1 MSQETLNEIKEF
13 ILANTPPSADISEI
27 EFEGPEVAVYSR
39 NPQIL
44 VDNGELVKTL
54 AKDLRKRIVVRSD
67 PSVRMEEKKAI
78 KVVENLVPKEAE
90 ISSIQ
95 FDPNIGEILI
105 EAEKPGLVIGKNG
118 DTLRQITSDTFWRPN
133 VSRKPPLESRIIK
146 TVREIL
152 FKNSEER
159 KKILRKIGRRIHR
172 KQLFPTDWV
181 RITSLG
187 GYREVGRSATLLRTP
202 ESSVLIDCGVSV
214 GKNSTK
220 EMFPRLDAIEFS
232 IENLDAVVITHAH
245 LDHSGFLPYL
255 FKYGYEGPVYTTKAT
270 SNLMTLLQIDYLDV
284 AKKEGKILPY
294 DSKAVRD
301 LVLHTI
307 PLSYGEVTDI
317 SPDVRLTLHN
327 AGHILGS
334 AIVHLHIGN
343 GLYNL
348 AVAQDFKYR
357 PTNLLDPAQSKFP
370 RLEALFMES
379 TYGNVSDIM
388 PNNKEAE
395 TELKTIIKT
404 TLERGGKV
412 LIPVLAVG
420 RAQELQIV
428 LESLMAK
435 GMIPQV
441 PIYLDGMISE
451 ASAVTTC
458 HPEYLGRKLRD
469 KIFHIGQNPF
479 LAECFHKV
487 ESKDE
492 RDQIILGDP
501 SIILATSGMLTG
513 GPSVEYFE
521 KMSGDPKHSIVF
533 VSYQGEGSLGRKVQK
548 EVNEI
553 TLFEKGHARMI
564 KVDMEVHTV
573 VGFSGHSDRRE
584 LLNYIKHIHPKPEKL
599 FLIHGEKS
607 KCIALASHLHKM
619 YNKTYKIETK
629 APDILETIRLV

>member
-1 MSQETLNEIKEF
+1 MLISQETLNEIKSQ
-13 ILANTPPSADISEI
+13 ILAKTPPSADITEI

-44 VDNGELVKTL
+44 VDNGELVKNL
-54 AKDLRKRIVVRSD
+54 AKELRKRIVIRSD
-67 PSVRMEEKKAI
+67 PSVRKDQAKATTLV
-78 KVVENLVPKEAE
+78 KELVPEEAE

-105 EAEKPGLVIGKNG
+105 EAVKPGLVIGKNG
-118 DTLRQITSDTFWRPN
+118 ATLRKITSETFWRPN
-133 VSRKPPLESRIIK
+133 VSRAPPLESRIIK
-146 TVREIL
+146 TVRDIL

-159 KKILRKIGRRIHR
+159 KKILRKVGRRIHR
-172 KQLFPTDWV
+172 KQMFPTEWV

-202 ESSVLIDCGVSV
+202 ESSILIDCGVNV
-214 GKNSTK
+214 GRSTTK
-220 EMFPRLDAIEFS
+220 DMFPRLDTLEFS

-245 LDHSGFLPYL
+245 LDHCGFLPYL
-255 FKYGYEGPVYTTKAT
+255 YKYGYEGPVYTTKAT

-284 AKKEGKILPY
+284 AKKEGKMLPY
-294 DSKAVRD
+294 ASKDVRN

-343 GLYNL
+343 GLYNI
-348 AVAQDFKYR
+348 AIAQDFKYR
-357 PTNLLDPAQSKFP
+357 QTNLLDPAVSKFP

-379 TYGNVSDIM
+379 TYGNPQDVM
-388 PNNKEAE
+388 PTNKEAE
-395 TELKTIIKT
+395 TQLMDIIGV
-404 TLERGGKV
+404 TLNRGGKV

-428 LESLMAK
+428 LESLMAR
-435 GMIPQV
+435 GMIPKV

-451 ASAVTTC
+451 ATAVTTC
-458 HPEYLGRKLRD
+458 HPEYLSRKLRE
-469 KIFHIGQNPF
+469 KIFHVGQNPF

-487 ESKDE
+487 EGRDE
-492 RDQIILGDP
+492 RAKIILGDP
-501 SIILATSGMLTG
+501 CIVLATSGMLTG
-513 GPSVEYFE
+513 GPSVEYFD
-521 KMSGDPKHSIVF
+521 KLSGGAKNSLIF

-548 EVNEI
+548 NVNEI
-553 TLFEKGHARMI
+553 TVMEKGHARVLKI
-564 KVDMEVHTV
+564 EMEIHTV
-573 VGFSGHSDRRE
+573 IGFSGHSDRRE
-584 LLNYIKHIHPKPEKL
+584 LLNYARKATPRPEKI

-607 KCIALASHLHKM
+607 KCISLASTLHKM
-619 YNKTYKIETK
+619 LKVETK
-629 APDILETIRLV
+629 APDVLETVRLV

>member
-1 MSQETLNEIKEF
+1 MLISQETLNEIKTA
-13 ILANTPPSADISEI
+13 ILAKTPPSADITEI

-44 VDNGELVKTL
+44 VDNGELVKNL
-54 AKDLRKRIVVRSD
+54 AKDLRKRIVIRSD
-67 PSVRMEEKKAI
+67 PSVRKDQTKATNI
-78 KVVENLVPKEAE
+78 VKDLVPEEAE

-105 EAEKPGLVIGKNG
+105 EAVKPGLVIGKNG
-118 DTLRQITSDTFWRPN
+118 ATLRKITSETFWRPN
-133 VSRKPPLESRIIK
+133 VSRAPPLESRIIK
-146 TVREIL
+146 TVRDIL

-159 KKILRKIGRRIHR
+159 KKILRKVGRRIHR
-172 KQLFPTDWV
+172 KQMFPTEWV
-181 RITSLG
+181 RVTSLG

-202 ESSVLIDCGVSV
+202 ESSILIDCGVNV
-214 GKNSTK
+214 GRNTTK
-220 EMFPRLDAIEFS
+220 DMFPRLDIQEFS

-245 LDHSGFLPYL
+245 LDHCGFLPYL
-255 FKYGYEGPVYTTKAT
+255 YKYGYEGPVYTTKAT

-284 AKKEGKILPY
+284 AKKEGKMLPY
-294 DSKAVRD
+294 ASKDVRD

-348 AVAQDFKYR
+348 AIAQDFKYR
-357 PTNLLDPAQSKFP
+357 STNLLDPAVSKFP

-379 TYGNVSDIM
+379 TYGNPQDVM
-388 PNNKEAE
+388 PTNKEAE
-395 TELKTIIKT
+395 THLMEIIST
-404 TLERGGKV
+404 TLNRGGKV
-412 LIPVLAVG
+412 LVPVLAVG

-428 LESLMAK
+428 LESLMAR
-435 GMIPQV
+435 GMIPKV

-458 HPEYLGRKLRD
+458 HPEYLSRKLRE

-487 ESKDE
+487 EGRDE
-492 RDQIILGDP
+492 RAKIILGDP
-501 SIILATSGMLTG
+501 CIILATSGMMTG
-513 GPSVEYFE
+513 GPSVEYFD
-521 KMSGDPKHSIVF
+521 KLSGGAKNSLIF

-548 EVNEI
+548 NVNEI
-553 TLFEKGHARMI
+553 TVMEKGHARVLKI
-564 KVDMEVHTV
+564 EMEIHTV
-573 VGFSGHSDRRE
+573 IGFSGHSDRRE
-584 LLNYIKHIHPKPEKL
+584 LLNYARKATPRPEKL

-607 KCIALASHLHKM
+607 KCISLASTLHKM
-619 YNKTYKIETK
+619 LKIETK

>member
-1 MSQETLNEIKEF
+1 MLISQETLNEIKSQ
-13 ILANTPPSADISEI
+13 ILAKTPPSADITEI

-44 VDNGELVKTL
+44 VDNGELVKNL
-54 AKDLRKRIVVRSD
+54 AKELRKRIVIRSD
-67 PSVRMEEKKAI
+67 PSVRKDQAKATTLV
-78 KVVENLVPKEAE
+78 KELVPEEAE

-105 EAEKPGLVIGKNG
+105 EAAKPGLVIGKNG
-118 DTLRQITSDTFWRPN
+118 ATLRKITSETFWRPN
-133 VSRKPPLESRIIK
+133 VSRAPPLESRIIK
-146 TVREIL
+146 TVRDIL

-159 KKILRKIGRRIHR
+159 KKILRKVGRRIHR
-172 KQLFPTDWV
+172 KQMFPTEWV

-202 ESSVLIDCGVSV
+202 ESSILIDCGVNV
-214 GKNSTK
+214 GRSTTK
-220 EMFPRLDAIEFS
+220 DMFPRLDILEFS

-245 LDHSGFLPYL
+245 LDHCGFLPYL
-255 FKYGYEGPVYTTKAT
+255 YKYGYEGPVYTTKAT

-284 AKKEGKILPY
+284 AKKEGKMLPY
-294 DSKAVRD
+294 ASKDVRN

-343 GLYNL
+343 GLYNI
-348 AVAQDFKYR
+348 AIAQDFKYR
-357 PTNLLDPAQSKFP
+357 QTNLLDPAVSKFP

-379 TYGNVSDIM
+379 TYGNPQDVM
-388 PNNKEAE
+388 PTNKEAE
-395 TELKTIIKT
+395 TQLMNIIGV
-404 TLERGGKV
+404 TLNRGGKV

-428 LESLMAK
+428 LESLMAR
-435 GMIPQV
+435 GMIPKV

-458 HPEYLGRKLRD
+458 HPEYLSRKLRE
-469 KIFHIGQNPF
+469 KIFHVGQNPF

-487 ESKDE
+487 EGRDE
-492 RDQIILGDP
+492 RAKIILGDP
-501 SIILATSGMLTG
+501 CIVLATSGMLTG
-513 GPSVEYFE
+513 GPSVEYFD
-521 KMSGDPKHSIVF
+521 KLSGGAKNSLIF

-548 EVNEI
+548 NVNEI
-553 TLFEKGHARMI
+553 TVMEKGHARVLKI
-564 KVDMEVHTV
+564 EMEIHTV
-573 VGFSGHSDRRE
+573 IGFSGHSDRRE
-584 LLNYIKHIHPKPEKL
+584 LLNYARKATPRPEKI

-607 KCIALASHLHKM
+607 KCISLASTLHKM
-619 YNKTYKIETK
+619 LKVETK
-629 APDILETIRLV
+629 APDVLETVRLV

>member
-1 MSQETLNEIKEF
+1 MLISQETLNEIKSQ
-13 ILANTPPSADISEI
+13 ILAKTPPSADITEI

-44 VDNGELVKTL
+44 VDNGELVKNL
-54 AKDLRKRIVVRSD
+54 AKELRKRIVIRSD
-67 PSVRMEEKKAI
+67 PSVRKDQAKAATLV
-78 KVVENLVPKEAE
+78 KELVPEEAE

-105 EAEKPGLVIGKNG
+105 EAVKPGLVIGKNG
-118 DTLRQITSDTFWRPN
+118 ATLRKITSETFWRPN
-133 VSRKPPLESRIIK
+133 VSRAPPLESRIIK
-146 TVREIL
+146 TVRDIL

-159 KKILRKIGRRIHR
+159 KKILRKVGRRIHR
-172 KQLFPTDWV
+172 KQMFPTEWV

-202 ESSVLIDCGVSV
+202 ESSILIDCGVNV
-214 GKNSTK
+214 GRSTTK
-220 EMFPRLDAIEFS
+220 DMFPRLDTLEFS

-245 LDHSGFLPYL
+245 LDHCGFLPYL
-255 FKYGYEGPVYTTKAT
+255 YKYGYEGPVYTTKAT

-284 AKKEGKILPY
+284 AKKEGKMLPY
-294 DSKAVRD
+294 ASKDVRN

-343 GLYNL
+343 GLYNI
-348 AVAQDFKYR
+348 AIAQDFKYR
-357 PTNLLDPAQSKFP
+357 QTNLLDPAVSKFP

-379 TYGNVSDIM
+379 TYGNPQDVM
-388 PNNKEAE
+388 PTNKEAE
-395 TELKTIIKT
+395 TQLMDIIGV
-404 TLERGGKV
+404 TLNRGGKV

-428 LESLMAK
+428 LESLMAR
-435 GMIPQV
+435 GMIPKV

-458 HPEYLGRKLRD
+458 HPEYLSRKLRE
-469 KIFHIGQNPF
+469 KIFHVGQNPF

-487 ESKDE
+487 EGRDE
-492 RDQIILGDP
+492 RAKIILGDP
-501 SIILATSGMLTG
+501 CIVLATSGMLTG
-513 GPSVEYFE
+513 GPSVEYFD
-521 KMSGDPKHSIVF
+521 KLSGGAKNSLIF

-548 EVNEI
+548 NVNEI
-553 TLFEKGHARMI
+553 TVMEKGHARVLKI
-564 KVDMEVHTV
+564 EMEIHTV
-573 VGFSGHSDRRE
+573 IGFSGHSDRRE
-584 LLNYIKHIHPKPEKL
+584 LLNYARKATPRPEKI

-607 KCIALASHLHKM
+607 KCISLASTLHKM
-619 YNKTYKIETK
+619 LKVETK
-629 APDILETIRLV
+629 APDVLETVRLV

>member
-1 MSQETLNEIKEF
+1 MLISQETLNEIKTA
-13 ILANTPPSADISEI
+13 ILAKVPPSADITEI

-44 VDNGELVKTL
+44 VDNGELVKNL

-67 PSVRMEEKKAI
+67 PSVRKDQTKAT
-78 KVVENLVPKEAE
+78 NLVKELVPEEAE

-105 EAEKPGLVIGKNG
+105 EAVKPGLVIGKNG
-118 DTLRQITSDTFWRPN
+118 ATLRKITSETFWRPN
-133 VSRKPPLESRIIK
+133 VSRAPPLESRIIK
-146 TVREIL
+146 TVRDIL

-159 KKILRKIGRRIHR
+159 KKILRKIGKRIHR
-172 KQLFPTDWV
+172 KQMFPTEWV
-181 RITSLG
+181 RVTSLG

-202 ESSVLIDCGVSV
+202 ESSILIDCGVNV
-214 GKNSTK
+214 GRNTTK
-220 EMFPRLDAIEFS
+220 DMFPRLDILEFS

-245 LDHSGFLPYL
+245 LDHCGFLPYL
-255 FKYGYEGPVYTTKAT
+255 YKYGYEGPVYTTKAT

-284 AKKEGKILPY
+284 AKKEGKMLPY
-294 DSKAVRD
+294 ASKDVRD

-348 AVAQDFKYR
+348 AIAQDFKYR
-357 PTNLLDPAQSKFP
+357 STNLLDPAVSKFP

-379 TYGNVSDIM
+379 TYGNPQDIM
-388 PNNKEAE
+388 PTNKEAE
-395 TELKTIIKT
+395 THLMGIIST
-404 TLERGGKV
+404 TLNRGGKV
-412 LIPVLAVG
+412 LVPVLAVG

-428 LESLMAK
+428 LESLMAR
-435 GMIPQV
+435 GMIPKV

-451 ASAVTTC
+451 ATAVTTC
-458 HPEYLGRKLRD
+458 HPEYLSRKLRE
-469 KIFHIGQNPF
+469 KIFHVGQNPF
-479 LAECFHKV
+479 LSECFHKV
-487 ESKDE
+487 EGRDE
-492 RDQIILGDP
+492 RAKIILGDP
-501 SIILATSGMLTG
+501 CIILATSGMMTG
-513 GPSVEYFE
+513 GPSVEYFD
-521 KMSGDPKHSIVF
+521 KLSGGAKNSLIF

-548 EVNEI
+548 NVNEI
-553 TLFEKGHARMI
+553 TVMEKGHARVLKI
-564 KVDMEVHTV
+564 EMEIHTV
-573 VGFSGHSDRRE
+573 IGFSGHSDRRE
-584 LLNYIKHIHPKPEKL
+584 LLNYARKATPRPEKL

-607 KCIALASHLHKM
+607 KCISLASTLHKM
-619 YNKTYKIETK
+619 LKIETK
-629 APDILETIRLV
+629 APDVLETIRLV

>member
-1 MSQETLNEIKEF
+1 MLISQETLNEIKTQ
-13 ILANTPPSADISEI
+13 ILAKTPPSADITEI

-44 VDNGELVKTL
+44 VDNGELVKNL
-54 AKDLRKRIVVRSD
+54 AKELRKRIVIRSD
-67 PSVRMEEKKAI
+67 PSVRKDQAKATTLV
-78 KVVENLVPKEAE
+78 KELVPEEAE

-105 EAEKPGLVIGKNG
+105 EAVKPGLVIGKNG
-118 DTLRQITSDTFWRPN
+118 ATLRKITSETFWRPN
-133 VSRKPPLESRIIK
+133 VSRAPPLESRIIK
-146 TVREIL
+146 TVRDIL

-159 KKILRKIGRRIHR
+159 KKILRKVGRRIHR
-172 KQLFPTDWV
+172 KQMFPTDWV

-202 ESSVLIDCGVSV
+202 ESSILIDCGVNV
-214 GKNSTK
+214 GRNTTK
-220 EMFPRLDAIEFS
+220 DMFPRLDILEFS

-245 LDHSGFLPYL
+245 LDHCGFLPYL
-255 FKYGYEGPVYTTKAT
+255 YKYGYEGPVYTTKAT

-284 AKKEGKILPY
+284 AKKEGKMLPY
-294 DSKAVRD
+294 ASKDVRD

-343 GLYNL
+343 GLYNI
-348 AVAQDFKYR
+348 AIAQDFKYR
-357 PTNLLDPAQSKFP
+357 QTNLLDPAVSKFP

-379 TYGNVSDIM
+379 TYGNPQDVM
-388 PNNKEAE
+388 PTNKEAE
-395 TELKTIIKT
+395 TQLMDIIGV
-404 TLERGGKV
+404 TLNRGGKV

-428 LESLMAK
+428 LESLMAR
-435 GMIPQV
+435 GMIPKV

-458 HPEYLGRKLRD
+458 HPEFLSRRLRE
-469 KIFHIGQNPF
+469 KIFHVGQNPF
-479 LAECFHKV
+479 LSECFHKV
-487 ESKDE
+487 EGRDE
-492 RDQIILGDP
+492 RAKIILGDP
-501 SIILATSGMLTG
+501 CIVMATSGMLTG
-513 GPSVEYFE
+513 GPSVEYFD
-521 KMSGDPKHSIVF
+521 KLSGGAKNSLIF
-533 VSYQGEGSLGRKVQK
+533 VSYQGEGSLGRKIQK
-548 EVNEI
+548 NVNEI
-553 TLFEKGHARMI
+553 TVIEKGHARI
-564 KVDMEVHTV
+564 LKIEMEIHTV
-573 VGFSGHSDRRE
+573 IGFSGHSDRRE
-584 LLNYIKHIHPKPEKL
+584 LLNYARKATPRPEKI

-607 KCIALASHLHKM
+607 KCISLASTLHKM
-619 YNKTYKIETK
+619 LKVETK
-629 APDILETIRLV
+629 APDVLETVRLV

>member
-1 MSQETLNEIKEF
+1 MLISQETLNEIKTE
-13 ILANTPPSADISEI
+13 ILAKTPPSADITEI

-44 VDNGELVKTL
+44 VDNGELVKNL
-54 AKDLRKRIVVRSD
+54 AKDLRKRIVIRSD
-67 PSVRMEEKKAI
+67 PSVRKDEAKAT
-78 KVVENLVPKEAE
+78 KLVKELVPEEAE
-90 ISSIQ
+90 ISTIQ

-105 EAEKPGLVIGKNG
+105 EAVKPGLVIGKNG
-118 DTLRQITSDTFWRPN
+118 ATLRKITSETFWRPN
-133 VSRKPPLESRIIK
+133 VSRAPPLESRIIK
-146 TVREIL
+146 TVRDIL

-159 KKILRKIGRRIHR
+159 KKILRKVGRRIHR
-172 KQLFPTDWV
+172 KQVFPTEWV

-202 ESSVLIDCGVSV
+202 ESSILIDCGVNV
-214 GKNSTK
+214 GRNTTK
-220 EMFPRLDAIEFS
+220 DMFPRLDTSEFS

-245 LDHSGFLPYL
+245 LDHCGFLPYL
-255 FKYGYEGPVYTTKAT
+255 YKYGYEGPVYTTKAT

-284 AKKEGKILPY
+284 AKKEGKMLPY
-294 DSKAVRD
+294 ASKDVRD

-334 AIVHLHIGN
+334 AVVHLHIGN

-348 AVAQDFKYR
+348 AIAQDFKYR
-357 PTNLLDPAQSKFP
+357 QTNLLDPAISKFP

-379 TYGNVSDIM
+379 TYGNPQDIM
-388 PNNKEAE
+388 PTNREAE
-395 TELKTIIKT
+395 AQLMGIVVE
-404 TLERGGKV
+404 TLNRGGKV

-435 GMIPQV
+435 GMIPKV

-458 HPEYLGRKLRD
+458 HPEYLSRKLRE
-469 KIFHIGQNPF
+469 KIFHVGQNPF

-487 ESKDE
+487 ESRDE
-492 RDQIILGDP
+492 RAQIILGDP
-501 SIILATSGMLTG
+501 CIIMATSGMMTG
-513 GPSVEYFE
+513 GPSVEYFD
-521 KMSGDPKHSIVF
+521 KLSGGAKNSLIF

-548 EVNEI
+548 NVNEI
-553 TLFEKGHARMI
+553 TLMEKGHARVLKI
-564 KVDMEVHTV
+564 EMEIHTV
-573 VGFSGHSDRRE
+573 IGFSGHSDRRE
-584 LLNYIKHIHPKPEKL
+584 LLNYARKATPRPEKL

-607 KCIALASHLHKM
+607 KCISLASTLHKM
-619 YNKTYKIETK
+619 LKIETK
-629 APDILETIRLV
+629 APDVLETIRLV

>member
-1 MSQETLNEIKEF
+1 MLISQETLNEIKEQ
-13 ILANTPPSADISEI
+13 ILSNTPPSAEISEI
-27 EFEGPEVAVYSR
+27 EFEGPEVAVYSK

-44 VDNGELVKTL
+44 VDNGDLVKNL
-54 AKDLRKRIVVRSD
+54 AKDLRKRIVIRSD
-67 PSVRMEEKKAI
+67 PSVRMDEKKAEVI
-78 KVVENLVPKEAE
+78 VRELVPDEAE
-90 ISSIQ
+90 VSSIQ

-105 EAEKPGLVIGKNG
+105 EAVKPGLVIGKNG
-118 DTLRQITSDTFWRPN
+118 ATLRKITSETFWRPN
-133 VSRKPPLESRIIK
+133 VSRAPPLESRIVK
-146 TVREIL
+146 TVRNIL
-152 FKNSEER
+152 FTESEER

-172 KQLFPTDWV
+172 KQLFDTNWV

-187 GYREVGRSATLLRTP
+187 GYREVGRSSTLLRTP
-202 ESSVLIDCGVSV
+202 ESSILIDCGVNV
-214 GKNSTK
+214 GRNSTK
-220 EMFPRLDAIEFS
+220 EMFPRLDSLEFS

-284 AKKEGKILPY
+284 AKKEGKLMPY
-294 DSKAVRD
+294 DSKDVKQT
-301 LVLHTI
+301 VLHTI

-317 SPDVRLTLHN
+317 SPDIRLTLHN

-343 GLYNL
+343 GLYNM
-348 AVAQDFKYR
+348 AIAQDFKYR
-357 PTNLLDPAQSKFP
+357 QTNLLDPAISKFP

-379 TYGNVSDIM
+379 TYGNPQDVM
-388 PNNKEAE
+388 PTNKEAE
-395 TELKTIIKT
+395 TQLKDIIVS
-404 TLERGGKV
+404 TLTRGGKV

-428 LESLMAK
+428 IESLMNK
-435 GMIPQV
+435 GLIPSV
-441 PIYLDGMISE
+441 PVYLDGMISE

-458 HPEYLGRKLRD
+458 HPEYLSRKLRE
-469 KIFHIGQNPF
+469 KIFHVGQNPF

-492 RDQIILGDP
+492 RSQIVGGDP
-501 SIILATSGMLTG
+501 CIILATSGMLTG

-521 KMSGDPKHSIVF
+521 KLSGDGKNSIVF

-548 EVNEI
+548 NVNEI
-553 TLFEKGHARMI
+553 TVMEKGHAKMLRI
-564 KVDMEVHTV
+564 DMEVHTV
-573 VGFSGHSDRRE
+573 IGFSGHSDRKE
-584 LLNYIKHIHPKPEKL
+584 LLNYARKANPKPEKL

-607 KCIALASHLHKM
+607 KCISLASTLHKM
-619 YNKTYKIETK
+619 LKIETK
-629 APDILETIRLV
+629 APDVLETIRLY

>member
-1 MSQETLNEIKEF
+1 MLISQETLNEIKTA
-13 ILANTPPSADISEI
+13 ILAKTPPSADITEI

-44 VDNGELVKTL
+44 VDNGELVKNL
-54 AKDLRKRIVVRSD
+54 AKDLRKRIVIRSD
-67 PSVRMEEKKAI
+67 PSVRKDQAKAKI
-78 KVVENLVPKEAE
+78 LVKDLVPEEAE

-105 EAEKPGLVIGKNG
+105 EAVKPGLVIGKNG
-118 DTLRQITSDTFWRPN
+118 ATLRKITSETFWRPN
-133 VSRKPPLESRIIK
+133 VSRAPPLESRIIK
-146 TVREIL
+146 TVRDIL
-152 FKNSEER
+152 FKNSEDR
-159 KKILRKIGRRIHR
+159 KKILRKVGRRIHR
-172 KQLFPTDWV
+172 KQMFPTEWV
-181 RITSLG
+181 RVTSLG
-187 GYREVGRSATLLRTP
+187 GYREVGRSSTLLRTP
-202 ESSVLIDCGVSV
+202 ESSILIDCGVNV
-214 GKNSTK
+214 GRNTTK
-220 EMFPRLDAIEFS
+220 DMFPRLDILEFS

-245 LDHSGFLPYL
+245 LDHCGFLPYL
-255 FKYGYEGPVYTTKAT
+255 YKYGYEGPVYTTKAT

-284 AKKEGKILPY
+284 AKKEGKMLPY
-294 DSKAVRD
+294 ASKDVRN

-348 AVAQDFKYR
+348 AIAQDFKYR
-357 PTNLLDPAQSKFP
+357 QTNLLDSAVSKFP

-379 TYGNVSDIM
+379 TYGNPQDVM
-388 PNNKEAE
+388 PTNKEAE
-395 TELKTIIKT
+395 TQLMEIIVKTLI
-404 TLERGGKV
+404 RGGKV

-435 GMIPQV
+435 GMIPKV

-458 HPEYLGRKLRD
+458 HPEFLSRRLRE
-469 KIFHIGQNPF
+469 KIFHVGQNPF

-487 ESKDE
+487 EGRDE
-492 RDQIILGDP
+492 RAKIILGDP
-501 SIILATSGMLTG
+501 CIVMATSGMLTG
-513 GPSVEYFE
+513 GPSVEYFD
-521 KMSGDPKHSIVF
+521 KLSGGAKNSLIF

-548 EVNEI
+548 NVNEI
-553 TLFEKGHARMI
+553 TVMEKGHARVLKI
-564 KVDMEVHTV
+564 EMEIHTV
-573 VGFSGHSDRRE
+573 IGFSGHSDRRE
-584 LLNYIKHIHPKPEKL
+584 LLNYARKATPRPEKL

-607 KCIALASHLHKM
+607 KCISLASTLHKM
-619 YNKTYKIETK
+619 LKIETK
-629 APDILETIRLV
+629 APDVLETIRLV

>member
-1 MSQETLNEIKEF
+1 MLISQETLNEIKTQ
-13 ILANTPPSADISEI
+13 ILAKTPPSADITEI

-44 VDNGELVKTL
+44 VDNGELVKNL
-54 AKDLRKRIVVRSD
+54 AKELRKRIVIRSD
-67 PSVRMEEKKAI
+67 PSVRKDQAKATTLV
-78 KVVENLVPKEAE
+78 KELVPEEAE

-105 EAEKPGLVIGKNG
+105 EAVKPGLVIGKNG
-118 DTLRQITSDTFWRPN
+118 ATLRKITSETFWRPN
-133 VSRKPPLESRIIK
+133 VSRAPPLESRIIK
-146 TVREIL
+146 TVRDIL

-172 KQLFPTDWV
+172 KQMFPTEWV

-202 ESSVLIDCGVSV
+202 ESSILIDCGVNV
-214 GKNSTK
+214 GRNTTK
-220 EMFPRLDAIEFS
+220 DMFPRLDTLEFS

-245 LDHSGFLPYL
+245 LDHCGFLPYL
-255 FKYGYEGPVYTTKAT
+255 YKYGYEGPVYTTKAT

-284 AKKEGKILPY
+284 AKKEGKMLPY
-294 DSKAVRD
+294 ASKDVRD

-348 AVAQDFKYR
+348 AIAQDFKYR
-357 PTNLLDPAQSKFP
+357 HTNLLDPAVSKFP

-379 TYGNVSDIM
+379 TYGNPQDVM
-388 PNNKEAE
+388 PTNKEAE
-395 TELKTIIKT
+395 TQLMDIIGV
-404 TLERGGKV
+404 TLNRGGKV

-428 LESLMAK
+428 LESLMAR
-435 GMIPQV
+435 GMIPKV

-451 ASAVTTC
+451 ATAVTTC
-458 HPEYLGRKLRD
+458 HPEYLSRKLRE
-469 KIFHIGQNPF
+469 KIFHVGQNPF

-487 ESKDE
+487 EGRDE
-492 RDQIILGDP
+492 RAKIILGDP
-501 SIILATSGMLTG
+501 CIVLATSGMLTG
-513 GPSVEYFE
+513 GPSVEYFD
-521 KMSGDPKHSIVF
+521 KLSGGAKNSLIF

-548 EVNEI
+548 NVNEI
-553 TLFEKGHARMI
+553 TVMEKGHARI
-564 KVDMEVHTV
+564 LKIEMEIHTV
-573 VGFSGHSDRRE
+573 IGFSGHSDRRE
-584 LLNYIKHIHPKPEKL
+584 LLNYARKATPRPEKI
-599 FLIHGEKS
+599 FLMHGEKS
-607 KCIALASHLHKM
+607 KCISLASTLHKM
-619 YNKTYKIETK
+619 LKVETK
-629 APDILETIRLV
+629 APDVLETVRLV

>member
-1 MSQETLNEIKEF
+1 MSQETLNEIKTA
-13 ILANTPPSADISEI
+13 ILAKTPPSADITEI

-44 VDNGELVKTL
+44 VDNGELVKNL
-54 AKDLRKRIVVRSD
+54 AKDLRKRIVIRSD
-67 PSVRMEEKKAI
+67 PSVRKDQTKAT
-78 KVVENLVPKEAE
+78 NLVKDLVPEEAE

-105 EAEKPGLVIGKNG
+105 EAVKPGLVIGKNG
-118 DTLRQITSDTFWRPN
+118 ATLRKITSETFWRPN
-133 VSRKPPLESRIIK
+133 VSRAPPLESRIIK
-146 TVREIL
+146 TVRDIL

-159 KKILRKIGRRIHR
+159 KKILRKVGRRIHR
-172 KQLFPTDWV
+172 KQMFPTEWV
-181 RITSLG
+181 RVTSLG

-202 ESSVLIDCGVSV
+202 ESSILIDCGVNV
-214 GKNSTK
+214 GRNTTK
-220 EMFPRLDAIEFS
+220 DMFPRLDTLEFS
-232 IENLDAVVITHAH
+232 IVNLDAVVITHAH
-245 LDHSGFLPYL
+245 LDHCGFLPYL
-255 FKYGYEGPVYTTKAT
+255 YKYGYEGPVYTTKAT

-284 AKKEGKILPY
+284 AKKEGKMLPY
-294 DSKAVRD
+294 ASKDVRD

-348 AVAQDFKYR
+348 AIAQDFKYR
-357 PTNLLDPAQSKFP
+357 HTNLLDPAVSKFP

-379 TYGNVSDIM
+379 TYGNPQDVM
-388 PNNKEAE
+388 PTNKEAE
-395 TELKTIIKT
+395 THLMEIIST
-404 TLERGGKV
+404 TLNRGGKV
-412 LIPVLAVG
+412 LVPVLAVG

-435 GMIPQV
+435 GMIPKV

-451 ASAVTTC
+451 ATAVTTC
-458 HPEYLGRKLRD
+458 HPEYLSRKLRE
-469 KIFHIGQNPF
+469 KIFHVGQNPF

-487 ESKDE
+487 EGRDE
-492 RDQIILGDP
+492 RAKIILGDP
-501 SIILATSGMLTG
+501 CIILATSGMMTG
-513 GPSVEYFE
+513 GPSVEYFD
-521 KMSGDPKHSIVF
+521 KLSGGAKNSLIF

-548 EVNEI
+548 NVNEI
-553 TLFEKGHARMI
+553 TVMEKGHARVLKI
-564 KVDMEVHTV
+564 EMEIHTV
-573 VGFSGHSDRRE
+573 IGFSGHSDRRE
-584 LLNYIKHIHPKPEKL
+584 LLNYARKATPRPEKL

-607 KCIALASHLHKM
+607 KCISLASTLHKM
-619 YNKTYKIETK
+619 LKIETK
-629 APDILETIRLV
+629 APDVLETIRLV

>member
-1 MSQETLNEIKEF
+1 MLISQETLNEIKTQ
-13 ILANTPPSADISEI
+13 ILAKTPPSADITEI

-44 VDNGELVKTL
+44 VDNGELVKNL
-54 AKDLRKRIVVRSD
+54 AKELRKRIVIRSD
-67 PSVRMEEKKAI
+67 PSVRKDQAKAT
-78 KVVENLVPKEAE
+78 NLVKELVPEEAE

-105 EAEKPGLVIGKNG
+105 EAVKPGLVIGKNG
-118 DTLRQITSDTFWRPN
+118 ATLRKITSETFWRPN
-133 VSRKPPLESRIIK
+133 VSRAPPLESRIIK
-146 TVREIL
+146 TVRDIL

-159 KKILRKIGRRIHR
+159 KKILRKVGRRIHR
-172 KQLFPTDWV
+172 KQMFPTEWV

-202 ESSVLIDCGVSV
+202 ESSILIDCGVNV
-214 GKNSTK
+214 GRNTTK
-220 EMFPRLDAIEFS
+220 DMFPRLDTLEFS

-245 LDHSGFLPYL
+245 LDHCGFLPYL
-255 FKYGYEGPVYTTKAT
+255 YKYGYEGPVYTTKAT

-284 AKKEGKILPY
+284 AKKEGKMLPY
-294 DSKAVRD
+294 ASKDVRD

-348 AVAQDFKYR
+348 VIAQDFKYR
-357 PTNLLDPAQSKFP
+357 QTNLLDPAVSKFP

-379 TYGNVSDIM
+379 TYGNPQDVM
-388 PNNKEAE
+388 PTNKEAE
-395 TELKTIIKT
+395 TQLMNIIGA
-404 TLERGGKV
+404 TLNRGGKV

-428 LESLMAK
+428 LESLMAR
-435 GMIPQV
+435 GMIPKV

-451 ASAVTTC
+451 ATAVTTC
-458 HPEYLGRKLRD
+458 HPEYLSRKLRE
-469 KIFHIGQNPF
+469 KIFHVGQNPF

-487 ESKDE
+487 EGRDE
-492 RDQIILGDP
+492 RAKIILGDP
-501 SIILATSGMLTG
+501 CIVLATSGMLTG
-513 GPSVEYFE
+513 GPSVEYFD
-521 KMSGDPKHSIVF
+521 KLSGGAKNSLIF

-548 EVNEI
+548 NVNEI
-553 TLFEKGHARMI
+553 TVMEKGHARI
-564 KVDMEVHTV
+564 LKIEMEIHTV
-573 VGFSGHSDRRE
+573 IGFSGHSDRRE
-584 LLNYIKHIHPKPEKL
+584 LLNYARKVTPRPEKI

-607 KCIALASHLHKM
+607 KCISLASTLHKM
-619 YNKTYKIETK
+619 LKVETK
-629 APDILETIRLV
+629 APDVLETIRLV

>member
-1 MSQETLNEIKEF
+1 MLISQETLDEIKSK
-13 ILANTPPSADISEI
+13 ILAKTPPSADISEI

-44 VDNGELVKTL
+44 VDNGELVKNL
-54 AKDLRKRIVVRSD
+54 AKELRKRIVIRSD
-67 PSVRMEEKKAI
+67 PSVRMKQDKAKTIVEK
-78 KVVENLVPKEAE
+78 LVPKEAE
-90 ISSIQ
+90 ITSIQ
-95 FDPNIGEILI
+95 FDSNIGEILI
-105 EAEKPGLVIGKNG
+105 EAVKPGLVIGKSG
-118 DTLRQITSDTFWRPN
+118 ETLRKITSETFWRPS
-133 VSRKPPLESRIIK
+133 VSRTPPLDSRIVK
-146 TVREIL
+146 TVRNIL
-152 FKNSEER
+152 FTESEAR

-172 KQLFPTDWV
+172 KQMFDTNWV

-202 ESSVLIDCGVSV
+202 ESNILIDCGVNV
-214 GKNSTK
+214 GRNSSK
-220 EMFPRLDAIEFS
+220 EMFPRLDALEFS

-284 AKKEGKILPY
+284 AKKEGKLLPY
-294 DSKAVRD
+294 IQKDVKKT
-301 LVLHTI
+301 VLHTI
-307 PLSYGEVTDI
+307 PLNYGEVTDI

-343 GLYNL
+343 GLYNM

-357 PTNLLDPAQSKFP
+357 QTNLLDSAVSKFP

-379 TYGNVSDIM
+379 TYGNPQDIM
-388 PNNKEAE
+388 PSNKEAE
-395 TELKTIIKT
+395 AHIRNVISA

-428 LESLMAK
+428 IESLIAK
-435 GMIPQV
+435 KLV
-441 PIYLDGMISE
+441 PAVPVYLDGMISE

-458 HPEYLGRKLRD
+458 HPEYLSRKLREN
-469 KIFHIGQNPF
+469 IFHIGQNPF
-479 LAECFHKV
+479 LAECFHRV
-487 ESKDE
+487 QGRDE
-492 RDQIILGDP
+492 RKQIIGGDP
-501 SIILATSGMLTG
+501 CIILATSGMLTG

-521 KMSGDPKHSIVF
+521 KLSGDSKNSILF
-533 VSYQGEGSLGRKVQK
+533 VSYQGEGSLGRKIQK
-548 EVNEI
+548 NVNEI
-553 TLFEKGHARMI
+553 TLMEKGHARMLRI
-564 KVDMEVHTV
+564 DMEVHTII
-573 VGFSGHSDRRE
+573 GFSGHSDRKE
-584 LLNYIKHIHPKPEKL
+584 LLNYARKVSPRPEKI

-607 KCIALASHLHKM
+607 KCISLASTLHKM
-619 YNKTYKIETK
+619 LKVETK
-629 APDILETIRLV
+629 APEVLETIRLC

>member
-1 MSQETLNEIKEF
+1 MSQEILNEIKTE
-13 ILANTPPSADISEI
+13 ILAKTPPSADISEI

-44 VDNGELVKTL
+44 VDNGELVKNL
-54 AKDLRKRIVVRSD
+54 AKDLRKRIVIRSD
-67 PSVRMEEKKAI
+67 PTVRKDEKKAKAI
-78 KVVENLVPKEAE
+78 VLELVPEEAE
-90 ISSIQ
+90 VSTIQ

-105 EAEKPGLVIGKNG
+105 EAVKPGLVIGKNG
-118 DTLRQITSDTFWRPN
+118 ATLRKITSETFWRPN
-133 VSRKPPLESRIIK
+133 VSRAPPLESRIIK
-146 TVREIL
+146 TVRDIL

-159 KKILRKIGRRIHR
+159 KKILRKVGRRIHR
-172 KQLFPTDWV
+172 KQMFPTDWV

-202 ESSVLIDCGVSV
+202 ESSILVDCGVNV
-214 GKNSTK
+214 GRNTTK
-220 EMFPRLDAIEFS
+220 DMFPRLDSQEFS

-245 LDHSGFLPYL
+245 LDHCGFLPYL
-255 FKYGYEGPVYTTKAT
+255 YKYGFEGPVYTTKAT

-294 DSKAVRD
+294 SSKDVRN

-317 SPDVRLTLHN
+317 SPDIRLTLHN

-348 AVAQDFKYR
+348 AIAQDFKYR
-357 PTNLLDPAQSKFP
+357 QTNLLDPAISRFP

-379 TYGNVSDIM
+379 TYGNPQDIM
-388 PNNKEAE
+388 PTNKEAE
-395 TELKTIIKT
+395 TQLMEIIVQ
-404 TLERGGKV
+404 TLNRGGKV

-435 GMIPQV
+435 GMIPKV

-458 HPEYLGRKLRD
+458 HPEYLSRKLRE
-469 KIFHIGQNPF
+469 KIFHVGQNPF

-487 ESKDE
+487 ESRDE
-492 RDQIILGDP
+492 RAQIILGDP
-501 SIILATSGMLTG
+501 CIIMATSGMLTG
-513 GPSVEYFE
+513 GPSVEYFD
-521 KMSGDPKHSIVF
+521 KLSRDSKNSLIF

-548 EVNEI
+548 NVNEI
-553 TLFEKGHARMI
+553 TLMEKGHARVLKI
-564 KVDMEVHTV
+564 EMEIHTV
-573 VGFSGHSDRRE
+573 IGFSGHSDRRE
-584 LLNYIKHIHPKPEKL
+584 LLNYARKATPRPEKI

-607 KCIALASHLHKM
+607 KCISLASTLHKM
-619 YNKTYKIETK
+619 LKVETK
-629 APDILETIRLV
+629 APDVLETVRLV

>member
-1 MSQETLNEIKEF
+1 MLISQETLNEIKTE
-13 ILANTPPSADISEI
+13 ILAKTPPSADITEI

-44 VDNGELVKTL
+44 VDNGELVKNL
-54 AKDLRKRIVVRSD
+54 AKDLRKRIVIRSD
-67 PSVRMEEKKAI
+67 PSVRKDQVKA
-78 KVVENLVPKEAE
+78 KALVKELVPEEAE
-90 ISSIQ
+90 VSSIQ

-105 EAEKPGLVIGKNG
+105 EAVKPGLVIGKNG
-118 DTLRQITSDTFWRPN
+118 ATLRKITSETFWRPN
-133 VSRKPPLESRIIK
+133 VSRAPPLESRIIK
-146 TVREIL
+146 TVRDIL
-152 FKNSEER
+152 FKSSEER
-159 KKILRKIGRRIHR
+159 KKILRKVGRRIHR
-172 KQLFPTDWV
+172 KQMFPTEWV

-202 ESSVLIDCGVSV
+202 ESSILIDCGVNV
-214 GKNSTK
+214 GRNATK
-220 EMFPRLDAIEFS
+220 DMFPRLDSLEFS

-245 LDHSGFLPYL
+245 LDHCGFLPYL
-255 FKYGYEGPVYTTKAT
+255 FKYGFEGPVYTTKAT

-284 AKKEGKILPY
+284 AKKEGKLLPY
-294 DSKAVRD
+294 GSKDVRD

-317 SPDVRLTLHN
+317 SPDIRLTLHN

-348 AVAQDFKYR
+348 AIAQDFKFR
-357 PTNLLDPAQSKFP
+357 QTNLLDPAISKFP

-379 TYGNVSDIM
+379 TYGNAQDIM
-388 PNNKEAE
+388 PSNKEAE
-395 TELKTIIKT
+395 TQLMDIIVQ
-404 TLERGGKV
+404 TLNRGGKV

-435 GMIPQV
+435 GMIPKV

-458 HPEYLGRKLRD
+458 HPEYLSRKLRE
-469 KIFHIGQNPF
+469 KIFHVGQNPF

-492 RDQIILGDP
+492 RAQIILGDP
-501 SIILATSGMLTG
+501 CIIMATSGMLTG
-513 GPSVEYFE
+513 GPSVEYFD
-521 KMSGDPKHSIVF
+521 KLSSDSKNSLIF

-548 EVNEI
+548 NVNEI
-553 TLFEKGHARMI
+553 TLMEKGHARVLKI
-564 KVDMEVHTV
+564 NMEIHTV
-573 VGFSGHSDRRE
+573 IGFSGHSDRRE
-584 LLNYIKHIHPKPEKL
+584 LLNYARKATPRPEKL

-607 KCIALASHLHKM
+607 KCLSLASTLHKM
-619 YNKTYKIETK
+619 LKIETK
-629 APDILETIRLV
+629 APDVLETVRLV

>member
-1 MSQETLNEIKEF
+1 MSQETLNEIKTA
-13 ILANTPPSADISEI
+13 ILAKTPPSADITEI

-44 VDNGELVKTL
+44 VDNGELVKNL
-54 AKDLRKRIVVRSD
+54 AKDLRKRIVIRSD
-67 PSVRMEEKKAI
+67 PSVRKDQAKA
-78 KVVENLVPKEAE
+78 KTLVKDLVPEEAE

-105 EAEKPGLVIGKNG
+105 EAVKPGLVIGKNG
-118 DTLRQITSDTFWRPN
+118 ATLRKITSETFWRPN
-133 VSRKPPLESRIIK
+133 VSRAPPLESRIIK
-146 TVREIL
+146 TVRDIL

-159 KKILRKIGRRIHR
+159 KKILRKVGRRIHR
-172 KQLFPTDWV
+172 KQMFPTDWV
-181 RITSLG
+181 RVTSLG

-202 ESSVLIDCGVSV
+202 ESSILIDCGVNV
-214 GKNSTK
+214 GRNTTK
-220 EMFPRLDAIEFS
+220 DMFPRLDILEFS

-245 LDHSGFLPYL
+245 LDHCGFLPYL
-255 FKYGYEGPVYTTKAT
+255 YKYGYEGPVYTTKAT

-284 AKKEGKILPY
+284 AKKEGKMLPY
-294 DSKAVRD
+294 ASKDVRN

-348 AVAQDFKYR
+348 AIAQDFKYR
-357 PTNLLDPAQSKFP
+357 QTNLLDPAVSKFP

-379 TYGNVSDIM
+379 TYGNPQDVM
-388 PNNKEAE
+388 PTNREAE
-395 TELKTIIKT
+395 THLMEIIVKTLT
-404 TLERGGKV
+404 RGGKV

-435 GMIPQV
+435 GMIPKV

-458 HPEYLGRKLRD
+458 HPEYLSRKLRE
-469 KIFHIGQNPF
+469 KIFHVGQNPF

-487 ESKDE
+487 ESRDE
-492 RDQIILGDP
+492 RAQIILGDP
-501 SIILATSGMLTG
+501 CIVMATSGMLTG
-513 GPSVEYFE
+513 GPSVEYFD
-521 KMSGDPKHSIVF
+521 KLSGGAKNSLIF

-548 EVNEI
+548 NVNEI
-553 TLFEKGHARMI
+553 TVMEKGHARVLKI
-564 KVDMEVHTV
+564 EMEIHTV
-573 VGFSGHSDRRE
+573 IGFSGHSDRRE
-584 LLNYIKHIHPKPEKL
+584 LLNYARKATPRPEKL

-607 KCIALASHLHKM
+607 KCISLASTLHKM
-619 YNKTYKIETK
+619 LKIETK
-629 APDILETIRLV
+629 APDVLETIRLV

>member
-1 MSQETLNEIKEF
+1 MLISQETLNEIKSQ
-13 ILANTPPSADISEI
+13 ILAKTPPSADITEI

-44 VDNGELVKTL
+44 VDNGELVKNL
-54 AKDLRKRIVVRSD
+54 AKELRKRIVIRSD
-67 PSVRMEEKKAI
+67 PSVRKDQAKAATLV
-78 KVVENLVPKEAE
+78 KELVPEEAE

-105 EAEKPGLVIGKNG
+105 EAVKPGLVIGKNG
-118 DTLRQITSDTFWRPN
+118 ATLRKITSETFWRPN
-133 VSRKPPLESRIIK
+133 VSRAPPLESRIIK
-146 TVREIL
+146 TVRDIL
-152 FKNSEER
+152 LKNSEER
-159 KKILRKIGRRIHR
+159 KKILRKVGRRIHR
-172 KQLFPTDWV
+172 KQMFPTEWV

-202 ESSVLIDCGVSV
+202 ESSILIDCGVNV
-214 GKNSTK
+214 GRSTTK
-220 EMFPRLDAIEFS
+220 DMFPRLDTLEFS

-245 LDHSGFLPYL
+245 LDHCGFLPYL
-255 FKYGYEGPVYTTKAT
+255 YKYGYEGPVYTTKAT

-284 AKKEGKILPY
+284 AKKEGKMLPY
-294 DSKAVRD
+294 ASKDVRN

-343 GLYNL
+343 GLYNI
-348 AVAQDFKYR
+348 AIAQDFKYR
-357 PTNLLDPAQSKFP
+357 QTNLLDPAVSKFP

-379 TYGNVSDIM
+379 TYGNPQDVM
-388 PNNKEAE
+388 PTNKEAE
-395 TELKTIIKT
+395 TQLMDIIGV
-404 TLERGGKV
+404 TLNRGGKV

-428 LESLMAK
+428 LESLMAR
-435 GMIPQV
+435 GMIPKV

-458 HPEYLGRKLRD
+458 HPEYLSRKLRE
-469 KIFHIGQNPF
+469 KIFHVGQNPF

-487 ESKDE
+487 EGRDE
-492 RDQIILGDP
+492 RAKIILGDP
-501 SIILATSGMLTG
+501 CIVLATSGMLTG
-513 GPSVEYFE
+513 GPSVEYFD
-521 KMSGDPKHSIVF
+521 KLSGGAKNSLIF

-548 EVNEI
+548 NVNEI
-553 TLFEKGHARMI
+553 TVMEKGHARVLKI
-564 KVDMEVHTV
+564 EMEIHTV
-573 VGFSGHSDRRE
+573 IGFSGHSDRRE
-584 LLNYIKHIHPKPEKL
+584 LLNYARKATPRPEKI

-607 KCIALASHLHKM
+607 KCISLASTLHKM
-619 YNKTYKIETK
+619 LKVETK
-629 APDILETIRLV
+629 APDVLETVRLV

>member
-1 MSQETLNEIKEF
+1 MSQETLNEIKTE
-13 ILANTPPSADISEI
+13 ILAKTPPSADITEI

-44 VDNGELVKTL
+44 VDNGELVKNL
-54 AKDLRKRIVVRSD
+54 AKDLRKRIVIRSD
-67 PSVRMEEKKAI
+67 PSVRKDEAKAT
-78 KVVENLVPKEAE
+78 KLVKELVPEEAE
-90 ISSIQ
+90 ISTIQ

-105 EAEKPGLVIGKNG
+105 EAVKPGLVIGKNG
-118 DTLRQITSDTFWRPN
+118 ATLRKITSETFWRPN
-133 VSRKPPLESRIIK
+133 VSRAPPLESRIIK
-146 TVREIL
+146 TVRDIL

-159 KKILRKIGRRIHR
+159 KKILRKVGRRIHR
-172 KQLFPTDWV
+172 KQVFPTEWV

-202 ESSVLIDCGVSV
+202 ESSILIDCGVNV
-214 GKNSTK
+214 GRNTTK
-220 EMFPRLDAIEFS
+220 DMFPRLDTSEFS

-245 LDHSGFLPYL
+245 LDHCGFLPYL
-255 FKYGYEGPVYTTKAT
+255 YKYGYEGPVYTTKAT

-284 AKKEGKILPY
+284 AKKEGKMLPY
-294 DSKAVRD
+294 ASKDVRD

-334 AIVHLHIGN
+334 AVVHLHIGN

-348 AVAQDFKYR
+348 AIAQDFKYR
-357 PTNLLDPAQSKFP
+357 QTNLLDPAISKFP

-379 TYGNVSDIM
+379 TYGNPQDIM
-388 PNNKEAE
+388 PTNREAE
-395 TELKTIIKT
+395 AQLMGIVVE
-404 TLERGGKV
+404 TLNRGGKV

-435 GMIPQV
+435 GMIPKV

-458 HPEYLGRKLRD
+458 HPEYLSRKLRE
-469 KIFHIGQNPF
+469 KIFHVGQNPF

-487 ESKDE
+487 ESRDE
-492 RDQIILGDP
+492 RAQIILGDP
-501 SIILATSGMLTG
+501 CIIMATSGMMTG
-513 GPSVEYFE
+513 GPSVEYFD
-521 KMSGDPKHSIVF
+521 KLSGGAKNSLIF

-548 EVNEI
+548 NVNEI
-553 TLFEKGHARMI
+553 TLMEKGHARVLKI
-564 KVDMEVHTV
+564 EMEIHTV
-573 VGFSGHSDRRE
+573 IGFSGHSDRRE
-584 LLNYIKHIHPKPEKL
+584 LLNFARKATPRPEKL

-607 KCIALASHLHKM
+607 KCISLASTLHKM
-619 YNKTYKIETK
+619 LKIETK
-629 APDILETIRLV
+629 APDVLETIRLV

>member
-1 MSQETLNEIKEF
+1 MLISQETLNEIKTA
-13 ILANTPPSADISEI
+13 ILAKTPPSADITEI

-44 VDNGELVKTL
+44 VDNGELVKNL
-54 AKDLRKRIVVRSD
+54 AKDLRKRIVIRSD
-67 PSVRMEEKKAI
+67 PSVRKDQTKAT
-78 KVVENLVPKEAE
+78 NLVKDLVPEEAE

-105 EAEKPGLVIGKNG
+105 EAVKPGLVIGKNG
-118 DTLRQITSDTFWRPN
+118 ATLRKITSETFWRPN
-133 VSRKPPLESRIIK
+133 VSRAPPLESRIIK
-146 TVREIL
+146 TVRDIL

-159 KKILRKIGRRIHR
+159 KKILRKVGRRIHR
-172 KQLFPTDWV
+172 KQMFPTEWV
-181 RITSLG
+181 RVTSLG

-202 ESSVLIDCGVSV
+202 ESSILIDCGVNV
-214 GKNSTK
+214 GRNTTK
-220 EMFPRLDAIEFS
+220 DMFPRLDTLEFS
-232 IENLDAVVITHAH
+232 IVNLDAVVITHAH
-245 LDHSGFLPYL
+245 LDHCGFLPYL
-255 FKYGYEGPVYTTKAT
+255 YKYGYEGPVYTTKAT

-284 AKKEGKILPY
+284 AKKEGKMLPY
-294 DSKAVRD
+294 ASKDVRD

-348 AVAQDFKYR
+348 AIAQDFKYR
-357 PTNLLDPAQSKFP
+357 HTNLLDPAVSKFP

-379 TYGNVSDIM
+379 TYGNPQDVM
-388 PNNKEAE
+388 PTNKEAE
-395 TELKTIIKT
+395 THLMEIIST
-404 TLERGGKV
+404 TLNRGGKV
-412 LIPVLAVG
+412 LVPVLAVG

-435 GMIPQV
+435 GMIPKV

-451 ASAVTTC
+451 ATAVTTC
-458 HPEYLGRKLRD
+458 HPEYLSRKLRE
-469 KIFHIGQNPF
+469 KIFHVGQNPF

-487 ESKDE
+487 EGRDE
-492 RDQIILGDP
+492 RAKIILGDP
-501 SIILATSGMLTG
+501 CIILATSGMMTG
-513 GPSVEYFE
+513 GPSVEYFD
-521 KMSGDPKHSIVF
+521 KLSGGAKNSLIF

-548 EVNEI
+548 NVNEI
-553 TLFEKGHARMI
+553 TVMEKGHARVLKI
-564 KVDMEVHTV
+564 EMEIHTV
-573 VGFSGHSDRRE
+573 IGFSGHSDRRE
-584 LLNYIKHIHPKPEKL
+584 LLNYARKATPRPEKL

-607 KCIALASHLHKM
+607 KCISLASTLHKM
-619 YNKTYKIETK
+619 LKIETK
-629 APDILETIRLV
+629 APDVLETIRLV

>member
-1 MSQETLNEIKEF
+1 MLISQETLNEIKTA
-13 ILANTPPSADISEI
+13 ILAKTPPSADITEI

-44 VDNGELVKTL
+44 VDNGELVKNL
-54 AKDLRKRIVVRSD
+54 AKDLRKRIVIRSD
-67 PSVRMEEKKAI
+67 PSVRKDQAKA
-78 KVVENLVPKEAE
+78 KTLVKDLVPEEAE

-105 EAEKPGLVIGKNG
+105 EAVKPGLVIGKNG
-118 DTLRQITSDTFWRPN
+118 ATLRKITSETFWRPN
-133 VSRKPPLESRIIK
+133 VSRAPPLESRIIK
-146 TVREIL
+146 TVRDIL

-159 KKILRKIGRRIHR
+159 KKILRKVGRRIHR
-172 KQLFPTDWV
+172 KQMFPTDWV
-181 RITSLG
+181 RVTSLG

-202 ESSVLIDCGVSV
+202 ESSILIDCGVNV
-214 GKNSTK
+214 GRNTTK
-220 EMFPRLDAIEFS
+220 DMFPRLDILEFS

-245 LDHSGFLPYL
+245 LDHCGFLPYL
-255 FKYGYEGPVYTTKAT
+255 YKYGYEGPVYTTKAT

-284 AKKEGKILPY
+284 AKKEGKMLPY
-294 DSKAVRD
+294 ASKDVRN

-348 AVAQDFKYR
+348 AIAQDFKYR
-357 PTNLLDPAQSKFP
+357 QTNLLDPAVSKFP

-379 TYGNVSDIM
+379 TYGNPQDVM
-388 PNNKEAE
+388 PTNREAE
-395 TELKTIIKT
+395 THLMEIIVKTLT
-404 TLERGGKV
+404 RGGKV

-435 GMIPQV
+435 GMIPKV

-458 HPEYLGRKLRD
+458 HPEYLSRKLRE
-469 KIFHIGQNPF
+469 KIFHVGQNPF

-487 ESKDE
+487 ESRDE
-492 RDQIILGDP
+492 RAQIILGDP
-501 SIILATSGMLTG
+501 CIVMATSGMLTG
-513 GPSVEYFE
+513 GPSVEYFD
-521 KMSGDPKHSIVF
+521 KLSGGAKNSLIF

-548 EVNEI
+548 NVNEI
-553 TLFEKGHARMI
+553 TVMEKGHARVLKI
-564 KVDMEVHTV
+564 EMEIHTV
-573 VGFSGHSDRRE
+573 IGFSGHSDRRE
-584 LLNYIKHIHPKPEKL
+584 LLNYARKATPRPEKL

-607 KCIALASHLHKM
+607 KCISLASTLHKM
-619 YNKTYKIETK
+619 LKIETK
-629 APDILETIRLV
+629 APDVLETIRLV